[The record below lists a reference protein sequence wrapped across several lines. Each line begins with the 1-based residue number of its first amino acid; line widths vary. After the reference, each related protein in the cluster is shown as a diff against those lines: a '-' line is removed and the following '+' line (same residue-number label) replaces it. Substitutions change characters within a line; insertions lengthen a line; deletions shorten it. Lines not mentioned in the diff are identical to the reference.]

1 MYFPLPKIE
10 KNVEWTS
17 LGLGEV
23 INGGRQELVSHMLT
37 HTAWAVT
44 HMSTSHVTEREKFEL
59 RRQRCSRRLF
69 ASCQGPTRASVSEG
83 RELTRPVKTQRWK
96 FTLGLSNSQAHSPKP
111 LCSCPP
117 LDCEDDRLSS
127 IGPYSIKGI
136 HNPGENIRFSCLDW

>member
-23 INGGRQELVSHMLT
+23 INGGRQELVSHILT
-37 HTAWAVT
+37 HTARAVT
-44 HMSTSHVTEREKFEL
+44 HMSMSHVTERQKLEL
-59 RRQRCSRRLF
+59 RRQRCSRRSF
-69 ASCQGPTRASVSEG
+69 ASCQGPTRASASEG
-83 RELTRPVKTQRWK
+83 RELTRLVKTQRRK
-96 FTLGLSNSQAHSPKP
+96 FTLGLIPKP
-111 LCSCPP
+111 ILLNHSAAAPP